1 MSVRRRPTSAGCKPL
16 GWGVTRGLALCLFTA
31 GIVGVGTITSAQAQ
45 NAPALSV
52 LVREAKAGIPA
63 AQFDLAI
70 EYSRGENGLPKNA
83 AQAVGWYE
91 KAATQGYAPAETNLG
106 NAYFNGRDGLPK
118 SATQAVYWWEKAAAR
133 GYARGEFALGNAY
146 FFSWGGLPKSATQ
159 AVYWWEKAAAQGD
172 ATAESNLGSAYL
184 HGWGGLPKNAALA
197 VHWYEKAAAQ
207 GGTGGEFNLGSAYL
221 HGWNGLPKSGAQTD
235 YWWAKAAAQGY
246 KPAIVALQELQHRQ
260 KVAVAHS
267 APQSAPVAPPAD
279 RQRVV
284 QSLRSFW
291 ILYFRA
297 SNAQVLDFG
306 APALVR
312 PVGFGGAGS

>member
-16 GWGVTRGLALCLFTA
+16 GGGVPRGLVLCLFTA
-31 GIVGVGTITSAQAQ
+31 GIVGVGTIASAQVQ

-52 LVREAKAGIPA
+52 LVRDAEAGIPA
-63 AQFDLAI
+63 AQYDLAI
-70 EYSRGENGLPKNA
+70 EYSRGEDGLPKNA
-83 AQAVGWYE
+83 PQAVGWYE
-91 KAATQGYAPAETNLG
+91 KAASQGYAPAETNLG
-106 NAYFNGRDGLPK
+106 NAYFNGWDGLSK
-118 SATQAVYWWEKAAAR
+118 SATQAVYWWEKAAA
-133 GYARGEFALGNAY
+133 E
-146 FFSWGGLPKSATQ
+146 
-159 AVYWWEKAAAQGD
+159 GD
-172 ATAESNLGSAYL
+172 APAESNLGSAYL

>member
-16 GWGVTRGLALCLFTA
+16 GGGVPRGLVLCLFTA
-31 GIVGVGTITSAQAQ
+31 GIVGVGTIVSAQVQ

-52 LVREAKAGIPA
+52 LVRDAEAGIPA
-63 AQFDLAI
+63 AQYDLAI
-70 EYSRGENGLPKNA
+70 DYSRGEDGLPKNA

-106 NAYFNGRDGLPK
+106 NAYFNGWDGLRK
-118 SATQAVYWWEKAAAR
+118 NATQAVYWWEKAAA
-133 GYARGEFALGNAY
+133 E
-146 FFSWGGLPKSATQ
+146 
-159 AVYWWEKAAAQGD
+159 GD
-172 ATAESNLGSAYL
+172 APAESNLGSAYL

-260 KVAVAHS
+260 QVAVAHS